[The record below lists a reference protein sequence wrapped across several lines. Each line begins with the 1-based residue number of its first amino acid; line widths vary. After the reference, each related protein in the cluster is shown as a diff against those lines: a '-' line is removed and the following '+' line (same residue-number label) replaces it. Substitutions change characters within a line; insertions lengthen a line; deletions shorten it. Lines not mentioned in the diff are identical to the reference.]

1 MNGNPTAKPDGGATA
16 RGSPCRSRWTVAPT
30 SLESEHRSNERVL
43 LVEDDRSLRAVV
55 ELTLTAAGMQVTSA
69 ADGPRALELFA
80 EQPFELV
87 VLDLM
92 LPSVDGFE
100 VCRQMR
106 AVSRVP
112 LVMLTARTDLGDV
125 VTGLELG
132 ADDYLTK
139 PFEAPELLARIRAV
153 LRRTVPSHSERVRV
167 VGNLQIDP
175 GAFIVRKDGS
185 ILELTATEFRL
196 LLELMSHA
204 GQVLTRDML
213 LQRVWSYDYLGDS
226 RIVDMAIKRLRD
238 KVEDNPRQP
247 RRITTVRGVG
257 YRLEPT

>member
-1 MNGNPTAKPDGGATA
+1 MSPAT
-16 RGSPCRSRWTVAPT
+16 GQEP
-30 SLESEHRSNERVL
+30 HERVL
-43 LVEDDRSLRAVV
+43 VVEDDRSLRAVV
-55 ELTLTAAGMQVTSA
+55 ELTLSAAGMQVTSA
-69 ADGPRALELFA
+69 ADGRRALELFA
-80 EQPFELV
+80 EQPFDLV

-106 AVSRVP
+106 AASRVP

-139 PFEAPELLARIRAV
+139 PFDAPELLARIRAV
-153 LRRTVPSHSERVRV
+153 LRRAAPPPSETVRV
-167 VGNLQIDP
+167 VGNLEIDP
-175 GAFIVRKDGS
+175 GAFTVRKDGS
-185 ILELTATEFRL
+185 TLQLSATEFRL
-196 LLELMSHA
+196 LLELVAHA
-204 GQVLTRDML
+204 GQVLTRDVL
-213 LQRVWSYDYLGDS
+213 LQRVWSYDHLGDS
-226 RIVDMAIKRLRD
+226 RVVDMAIKRLRD
-238 KVEDNPRQP
+238 KVEDNPRRP